1 MSGAVRSRRSGL
13 QRQVLSC
20 YAECLRAAR
29 RLPVASRVQAVLF
42 VRGEF
47 RVGAKAVEKLDIQRI
62 EFMLRQARKK
72 AKNYTMAGVSAFETT
87 NVAAGTDGVEG
98 LSSARTVAGL
108 YKAEK
113 STHELK

>member
-1 MSGAVRSRRSGL
+1 MSGAIRSRRSGL
-13 QRQVLSC
+13 QKQVLAC

-29 RLPVASRVQAVLF
+29 RLPESSRVQAVLF

-47 RVGAKAVEKLDIQRI
+47 RVGSKSVEKLDIQRI

-87 NVAAGTDGVEG
+87 MPTDQAAG
-98 LSSARTVAGL
+98 LSSARCIAGL
-108 YKAEK
+108 LK
-113 STHELK
+113 SELK